1 MEQRIIRK
9 PELFNKIPLSDATIW
24 RREKMGDFPKRI
36 KLGGNSVGWF
46 ENEIDAW
53 LAAKSA
59 DRHPARGPVR
69 HPAAENSRTPEAVRC

>member
-1 MEQRIIRK
+1 MEKKRIIRK

-46 ENEIDAW
+46 ENEVDEW
-53 LAAKSA
+53 LAAKSEDRSPA
-59 DRHPARGPVR
+59 HGPERHP
-69 HPAAENSRTPEAVRC
+69 TPEAAADQ

>member
-1 MEQRIIRK
+1 MDQRVIRK

-46 ENEIDAW
+46 VDEIDEW

-59 DRHPARGPVR
+59 DRHPAHGPDR
-69 HPAAENSRTPEAVRC
+69 HPAKDSVTPEAVRC

>member
-1 MEQRIIRK
+1 MDQRVIRK

-46 ENEIDAW
+46 ENEVDEW
-53 LAAKSA
+53 LAKKAFERTEGRSA
-59 DRHPARGPVR
+59 VIPERHPAK
-69 HPAAENSRTPEAVRC
+69 